1 MFVIKIF
8 GFNFFVFSRIS
19 IPNRFIRLVIARL
32 RSDDIYNQLRTYQNP
47 DHRCT
52 ALSEQAAMLYVVL
65 NFEPAILSNE
75 TATMREIV
83 DKFFSNNWVRI
94 RNRFRGVFLPKS
106 Y

>member
-1 MFVIKIF
+1 MFSI
-8 GFNFFVFSRIS
+8 FSRIS

-52 ALSEQAAMLYVVL
+52 ALAEQAAMLYVVL

-83 DKFFSNNWVRI
+83 DKFFSNN
-94 RNRFRGVFLPKS
+94 
-106 Y
+106 

>member
-1 MFVIKIF
+1 M
-8 GFNFFVFSRIS
+8 
-19 IPNRFIRLVIARL
+19 IARL

-65 NFEPAILSNE
+65 NFDPAILSNE

-94 RNRFRGVFLPKS
+94 KARTQNIQFDNVFHNLLSCRVIKIIS
-106 Y
+106 LN